1 MLGLFAD
8 TVFPEASDQPASGDG
23 ACSFREGG
31 DSMNEN
37 FREAFRTEGGDD
49 PYVEK
54 DLEDWD
60 PEDWEDYLGG
70 AEPEDL

>member
-1 MLGLFAD
+1 
-8 TVFPEASDQPASGDG
+8 
-23 ACSFREGG
+23 
-31 DSMNEN
+31 MNEN
-37 FREAFRTEGGDD
+37 LHEAFRTEGGDD

-70 AEPEDL
+70 AEPEDM